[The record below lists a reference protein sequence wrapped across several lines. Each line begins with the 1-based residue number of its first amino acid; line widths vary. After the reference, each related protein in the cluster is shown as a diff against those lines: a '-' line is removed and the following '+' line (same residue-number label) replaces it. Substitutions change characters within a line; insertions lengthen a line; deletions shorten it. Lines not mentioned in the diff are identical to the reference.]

1 MNIIFTN
8 KSGKNIK
15 KGFHYTVFLQSS

>member
-15 KGFHYTVFLQSS
+15 KGFYYTVLLQSS